1 LTGFPFVKFLIVVL
15 CASVI
20 CVLHPLPNTF
30 AAESASPKQP
40 AQPSVQATVTFS
52 RDIAPII
59 FGHCTACHR
68 PGQSGPFSLLDYRD
82 VQKRAKQIVELT
94 QRRSMPPWLPE
105 PGYGEFANERR
116 LSDREL
122 ELIRQWVADGTQEGK
137 ASELPP
143 QPAFPEG
150 WALGKPDLVIE
161 MPVSYQ
167 LPGDGKDVYRNFV
180 IPVPLAT
187 NRYVKAV
194 EFKPG
199 NPKIVHHAFV
209 KVDPLRRCRALNG
222 KDGQPGFGG
231 MGLPDGVQMP
241 EGHFLAWQPGKLA
254 ALEPEELAWRLGANS
269 DVILQT
275 HLRPSGKPELL
286 RASVGLYFSD
296 RTPTNTCTKLALLS
310 LQIDIPAGDTNYVV
324 EDSLTL
330 PAGVQLLAILPHA
343 HYLCRRMEAFATL
356 PDGSRKWLLLIRNWD
371 FNWQGDYRY
380 RSPVLLPRGT
390 KVSMRYT
397 YDNSSENVAN
407 PNQPPRRVR
416 YGGQSTDE
424 MAELWLQ
431 LLPLERGDS
440 KLLAEAYAEKQR
452 SAFTGYNEF
461 LVRTDPKN
469 VEAQTELGFIRFL
482 EGKNKEAIERLT
494 TAISL
499 APTNDKPHY
508 KLGVVLRQEG
518 RLAEAQAELET
529 ALKLNPSNNDAHG
542 NLGVIFA
549 EQGKLQLAEDQ
560 LRSALRINPDDPV
573 ARSLL
578 AELLQAEKKLPRKN

>member
-1 LTGFPFVKFLIVVL
+1 
-15 CASVI
+15 
-20 CVLHPLPNTF
+20 
-30 AAESASPKQP
+30 
-40 AQPSVQATVTFS
+40 
-52 RDIAPII
+52 
-59 FGHCTACHR
+59 
-68 PGQSGPFSLLDYRD
+68 
-82 VQKRAKQIVELT
+82 
-94 QRRSMPPWLPE
+94 
-105 PGYGEFANERR
+105 
-116 LSDREL
+116 
-122 ELIRQWVADGTQEGK
+122 
-137 ASELPP
+137 
-143 QPAFPEG
+143 
-150 WALGKPDLVIE
+150 
-161 MPVSYQ
+161 
-167 LPGDGKDVYRNFV
+167 
-180 IPVPLAT
+180 
-187 NRYVKAV
+187 
-194 EFKPG
+194 
-199 NPKIVHHAFV
+199 
-209 KVDPLRRCRALNG
+209 
-222 KDGQPGFGG
+222 
-231 MGLPDGVQMP
+231 
-241 EGHFLAWQPGKLA
+241 
-254 ALEPEELAWRLGANS
+254 
-269 DVILQT
+269 
-275 HLRPSGKPELL
+275 
-286 RASVGLYFSD
+286 
-296 RTPTNTCTKLALLS
+296 
-310 LQIDIPAGDTNYVV
+310 
-324 EDSLTL
+324 L

-549 EQGKLQLAEDQ
+549 EPGKLQLAEDQ